1 MSVFVKI
8 IFFLLI
14 GDPGIFRKISIFVY
28 LSGNVLGVPD
38 QL

>member
-14 GDPGIFRKISIFVY
+14 GDPSIFHKDSIFVY
-28 LSGNVLGVPD
+28 ISGNILGISD